1 MTSLDFGK
9 ALPVPVSRSRRTRLI
24 GASVAVLGALALSAC
39 ATSTP
44 YSQVEHEARAAAD
57 LASMFREQEPL
68 TGPVT
73 LEEAV
78 ARALKYNLD
87 RRLKL
92 MEEAVSRRQ
101 LDLAEMSL
109 LPSLAA
115 SAGYT
120 ARSNYDTSVNQTLSG
135 PRAGSVSDEYT
146 TSSERS
152 YGTARLVTS
161 WNVLDFGI
169 GYIRTRQQAD
179 QALIVSERRRQ
190 VVQNVVQDVR
200 AAYWR
205 AAAADRALAR
215 METLLADV
223 QGAVAD
229 AEGAVVQKVGSQIES
244 LDYQRSM
251 LESERQ
257 LKALRGQMLQA
268 KTELATLMN
277 LRPGTPF
284 TIAAAQAPT
293 PREVPS
299 LPGAPDAL
307 ERAALANR
315 SEVRGEAY
323 QLRVAENES
332 WVALLRMLPGLEL
345 TSSLD
350 YSSNRYLLN
359 DTWATGG
366 VELTW
371 NLLNVL
377 SGPRALELAESQEQL
392 AQVRRHAL
400 SMAVLSQ
407 MKVADLTFR
416 TAVEDYRLAD
426 RLAEVEG
433 RMRDQLDAGAA
444 AQQQSRRAVVRGRV
458 GAALAELRRDM
469 SYADMQAAWG
479 RMFATIGADALP
491 ETIESSNVAAV
502 ATAVGR
508 TFERWGKGDIPELVP
523 APVAESRA
531 EPHPPGGEPQQVSW
545 PAKDW
550 FAWSI
555 PSAQTGGGE

>member
-1 MTSLDFGK
+1 MTSFDIGT
-9 ALPVPVSRSRRTRLI
+9 AAPVPVSRLRRTRLI

-39 ATSTP
+39 ATPTP
-44 YSQVEHEARAAAD
+44 YSQAEHEARAAAD

-68 TGPVT
+68 AGPVT

-135 PRAGSVSDEYT
+135 PRAGTVSEEYT

-152 YGTARLVTS
+152 YNTARLVTS

-223 QGAVAD
+223 QAAVAD
-229 AEGAVVQKVGSQIES
+229 AEGAVSQKVGSQIES

-277 LRPGTPF
+277 LRPGTSF

-299 LPGAPDAL
+299 LPGDPDAL
-307 ERAALANR
+307 ELAALANR

-323 QLRVAENES
+323 QLRIAENES

-359 DTWATGG
+359 NTWATGG

-392 AQVRRHAL
+392 AQIRRHAL

-407 MKVADLTFR
+407 MKVAALTYR

-426 RLAEVEG
+426 RLASVEG
-433 RMRDQLDAGAA
+433 RMRDQLEAGGA

-491 ETIESSNVAAV
+491 ETIDASNVAAV

-508 TFERWGKGDIPELVP
+508 TFERWGKGDIPGLAP
-523 APVAESRA
+523 APVTESHSGQQAAAE
-531 EPHPPGGEPQQVSW
+531 EPQQASW

-550 FAWSI
+550 FAWTV
-555 PSAQTGGGE
+555 PEEWTGGGE